1 MIDLHDWND
10 VSNTKIP
17 LNKEIFALI
26 EDRTDPEK
34 LRPEVII
41 AKMMPA
47 KRLTWT
53 ESKEGDV
60 LCYDVPA
67 GNFHSCN
74 GAQIKYWKDVNVPIR
89 TKLRLIEEMPSI
101 SKKEFDSLVSDVLEE
116 FPDASLS
123 ECDGHPVINYYGRQ
137 FDLENTYF
145 LSKRPDFVQLLEQDM
160 RNFKEYV
167 RAIKDQK

>member
-41 AKMMPA
+41 AKMMLA

-74 GAQIKYWKDVNVPIR
+74 GAQIKYWKDVNVPVR
-89 TKLRLIEEMPSI
+89 TKLRLIEKMLSI
-101 SKKEFDSLVSDVLEE
+101 SKKEFDSLVSDVLET

-123 ECDGHPVINYYGRQ
+123 ECDGQPVINYHGHQ
-137 FDLENTYF
+137 FELENTYF
-145 LSKRPDFVQLLEQDM
+145 LSKRPDFVKLLELDM
-160 RNFKEYV
+160 RNLDEMLRY
-167 RAIKDQK
+167 RRDR